1 MGPCQPKCVLCRE
14 AGQTD
19 SGDRGA
25 SVVTAAD
32 TIAVC
37 VCVSSPGRLRG
48 QLSNDCCYAKQETT
62 LALLQ

>member
-32 TIAVC
+32 TIV
-37 VCVSSPGRLRG
+37 VCVSLRQGGLRG
-48 QLSNDCCYAKQETT
+48 QLSNDCCYAKQETA